1 MFHSLLGL
9 LQKLAAPRVITTLV
23 ALWLLLAAA
32 FQFTGATMRSYSA
45 CHGPEGKGYGS
56 LDGKIVY
63 TPDLAKDMLGAYGAE
78 GRMFYSRVEGTV
90 DLVFPLTNA
99 LLTSLL
105 LLACGRALLRNS
117 TPLRVIALL
126 PFVGMVADYLENTL
140 VLWMLASFPADI
152 SGVAQVSAVVSVT
165 KSVFYVPPGV
175 IALISLLVT
184 GAVRLFAWIR
194 SRK

>member
-1 MFHSLLGL
+1 
-9 LQKLAAPRVITTLV
+9 
-23 ALWLLLAAA
+23 
-32 FQFTGATMRSYSA
+32 
-45 CHGPEGKGYGS
+45 
-56 LDGKIVY
+56 
-63 TPDLAKDMLGAYGAE
+63 
-78 GRMFYSRVEGTV
+78 
-90 DLVFPLTNA
+90 
-99 LLTSLL
+99 
-105 LLACGRALLRNS
+105 
-117 TPLRVIALL
+117 VIALL